1 MVTSGNLYR
10 TAERR
15 WEGVVNISG
24 PQDIDRFRAGV
35 AIPKLP
41 EPINSTVNRIPSV
54 GVRARAPLR
63 LGLAGGGT
71 DLSPYCDEHGGA
83 VLNVTI
89 DRYAYAHLR
98 FRDDHQLC
106 FAAHDVKQED
116 VVPLAAELPLDKGLV
131 LHRAVYNR
139 MVRDYLGGR
148 IYAVSVSSTVDAPPG
163 SGLGASSALVVAL
176 VEAYRAAFGL
186 ALGRYDVARL
196 AFEIERID
204 VGLAG
209 GRQDQYAASFG
220 GVNFMEFL
228 PNERVIVN
236 PLRISSSYL
245 YEFESSLIVCFTG
258 QSRASAIIQDQVRAA
273 TQDDHG
279 AVEAMHQLKADAIDM
294 KQALLGGNI
303 QRVSDTLNRSWR
315 AKQRT
320 SKFVSN
326 SRIEEIFEL
335 GLMNGASAGKVSGAG
350 GGGFLMF
357 MVDPEHRYK
366 LATALTEYGVP
377 ASPVRFTEGGV
388 EAWAISR

>member
-1 MVTSGNLYR
+1 
-10 TAERR
+10 
-15 WEGVVNISG
+15 
-24 PQDIDRFRAGV
+24 
-35 AIPKLP
+35 
-41 EPINSTVNRIPSV
+41 
-54 GVRARAPLR
+54 
-63 LGLAGGGT
+63 
-71 DLSPYCDEHGGA
+71 
-83 VLNVTI
+83 
-89 DRYAYAHLR
+89 
-98 FRDDHQLC
+98 
-106 FAAHDVKQED
+106 
-116 VVPLAAELPLDKGLV
+116 
-131 LHRAVYNR
+131 
-139 MVRDYLGGR
+139 
-148 IYAVSVSSTVDAPPG
+148 
-163 SGLGASSALVVAL
+163 VAL